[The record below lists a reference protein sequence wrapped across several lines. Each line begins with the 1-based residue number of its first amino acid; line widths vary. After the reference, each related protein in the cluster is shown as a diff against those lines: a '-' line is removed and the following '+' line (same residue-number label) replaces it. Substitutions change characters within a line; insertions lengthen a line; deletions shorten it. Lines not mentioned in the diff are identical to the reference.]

1 MQSINF
7 EFLRKHAD
15 WQPLADL
22 GGFAES
28 YARPD
33 PVAAVVKLRS
43 FGEVLVGWIYD
54 SLKLPKPFRATFNDL
69 LVNDA
74 FQAVAPRVV
83 LAKLHA
89 IRKEGNRAAH
99 GETIDAQTSLWLLK
113 ESFDLG
119 CWLFLSYRGGSKNEF
134 PAYTEPA
141 KDSGVGMTPA
151 MKRAYL
157 EKIATQE
164 AQMQQLLAELEA
176 TRVKAREAEGTVAE
190 LQARQQAL
198 AAGTQAADVLS
209 FDEATTRRLLIDA
222 MLGEARWNVGKNKT
236 NTAEVCQELEV
247 PHQPT
252 VSEKG
257 YADYALFGEDDKPLA
272 VVEAKKT
279 AVDPEAG
286 RTQAKIYADGM
297 EKQYGVRPFI
307 YYTNGYDIWFWNDA
321 AKEPPR
327 KVYGFHSKDSLQYRR
342 FQLKE
347 REPRSKVAPS
357 GEIVTRLYQFEAI
370 KKIVE
375 RFTEKKRKA
384 LLVLNQAWLRPCS
397 M

>member
-1 MQSINF
+1 MQDTSTKKTLLGTVGGGTPMTLSPSSSGTTGKQAVMKSTNF
-7 EFLRKHAD
+7 EFLRKNPD

-28 YARPD
+28 YTRPD

-43 FGEVLVGWIYD
+43 FAEVMVGWIYD
-54 SLKLPKPFRATFNDL
+54 SLLLPKPFRATFNDL

-89 IRKEGNRAAH
+89 VRKKGNRAAH

-119 CWLFLSYRGGSKNEF
+119 CWLFLSYGGGSKSEL
-134 PAYTEPA
+134 PTYTEPP
-141 KDSGVGMTPA
+141 KDAAVTITPA

-157 EKIATQE
+157 EKIAAQE

-176 TRVKAREAEGTVAE
+176 TRAKAREAEGTVAE
-190 LQARQQAL
+190 LHARQEAL

-209 FDEATTRRLLIDA
+209 FDEATTRRLIIDA
-222 MLGEARWNVGKNKT
+222 TLGEAGWKVGKNKAS
-236 NTAEVCQELEV
+236 TAEVRQELEI

-252 VSEKG
+252 ASEKG

-286 RTQAKIYADGM
+286 RTQAKIYADGL

-307 YYTNGYDIWFWNDA
+307 YYTNGYDIWF
-321 AKEPPR
+321 
-327 KVYGFHSKDSLQYRR
+327 
-342 FQLKE
+342 
-347 REPRSKVAPS
+347 
-357 GEIVTRLYQFEAI
+357 
-370 KKIVE
+370 
-375 RFTEKKRKA
+375 
-384 LLVLNQAWLRPCS
+384 
-397 M
+397 

>member
-1 MQSINF
+1 
-7 EFLRKHAD
+7 
-15 WQPLADL
+15 
-22 GGFAES
+22 
-28 YARPD
+28 
-33 PVAAVVKLRS
+33 VVKLRS

-54 SLKLPKPFRATFNDL
+54 ALKLPKPFRATFNDL

-119 CWLFLSYRGGSKNEF
+119 CWLHLSYRGGSKNEF
-134 PAYTEPA
+134 PVYKEPA
-141 KDSGVGMTPA
+141 KDAGASMTPA

-198 AAGTQAADVLS
+198 AAGTEAADVLS
-209 FDEATTRRLLIDA
+209 FDEATTRRHLSEA
-222 MLGEARWNVGKNKT
+222 MLGEAGWNVGKNKT
-236 NTAEVCQELEV
+236 NTAEVRQDLEV

-252 VSEKG
+252 ASEIG
-257 YADYALFGEDDKPLA
+257 YADYGLFGEDDKPLA
-272 VVEAKKT
+272 VVEAKKS

-286 RTQAKIYADGM
+286 RTQAKIYADGL
-297 EKQYGVRPFI
+297 EKQYGV
-307 YYTNGYDIWFWNDA
+307 
-321 AKEPPR
+321 
-327 KVYGFHSKDSLQYRR
+327 
-342 FQLKE
+342 
-347 REPRSKVAPS
+347 
-357 GEIVTRLYQFEAI
+357 
-370 KKIVE
+370 
-375 RFTEKKRKA
+375 
-384 LLVLNQAWLRPCS
+384 
-397 M
+397 